1 MDLVDQD
8 DQDDLDNESGWHNAV
23 DHTNDSSARPLRRV
37 GRVWVWV
44 GWGGRRS
51 VQIRPLALIPRITR
65 LPPPGSHN
73 ISTTLH
79 HGFFGGRNTKDPIGN
94 FFEI

>member
-23 DHTNDSSARPLRRV
+23 DHTNDSSARPLRRE
-37 GRVWVWV
+37 GRARERE
-44 GWGGRRS
+44 GREEECP
-51 VQIRPLALIPRITR
+51 IRPLALIPRITR

-79 HGFFGGRNTKDPIGN
+79 HGFFGGRNTKDPSGI

>member
-1 MDLVDQD
+1 MDLV

-23 DHTNDSSARPLRRV
+23 DHTNDSSARPLRRE
-37 GRVWVWV
+37 GRARERE
-44 GWGGRRS
+44 GREEECP
-51 VQIRPLALIPRITR
+51 IRPLALIPRITR
-65 LPPPGSHN
+65 LPPPGSRN
-73 ISTTLH
+73 ASITLRPTLH